1 MDTCPNVL
9 WPPDGCLH
17 SHRYHQRVP
26 ETSHDFVCYIPHC
39 TVFSSDWLEGGSIGA
54 EWLNRGRGTVSHS
67 FHLESIFDPDPPQPS
82 GTCNHH
88 PPSNQNKKHIDDY
101 NYTNYNCNNN
111 KHLEVIFFLLLLSQ
125 NMQYNLK
132 FELNRFAAFFHI
144 FPYCLIICG
153 STAADSDGGNSRER
167 AGD

>member
-1 MDTCPNVL
+1 MTPAKKTKTESCVQNLRIYYQSVTYIGMDTCPNVL

-39 TVFSSDWLEGGSIGA
+39 IVFWSDWLEGGSIGA

-88 PPSNQNKKHIDDY
+88 PLQTTIKNISTTTTTPTTTVTT
-101 NYTNYNCNNN
+101 TNTWKLSFFYFYYLKTCN
-111 KHLEVIFFLLLLSQ
+111 
-125 NMQYNLK
+125 
-132 FELNRFAAFFHI
+132 
-144 FPYCLIICG
+144 
-153 STAADSDGGNSRER
+153 TT
-167 AGD
+167 

>member
-39 TVFSSDWLEGGSIGA
+39 IVFWSDWLEGGSIGA
-54 EWLNRGRGTVSHS
+54 EWLNRGRGPYR
-67 FHLESIFDPDPPQPS
+67 IPS
-82 GTCNHH
+82 TWNLFLIQTPHNHRA
-88 PPSNQNKKHIDDY
+88 PVTTPSNNNKKHIDDY
-101 NYTNYNCNNN
+101 NNTNYNCNNN

-153 STAADSDGGNSRER
+153 SSS
-167 AGD
+167 

>member
-1 MDTCPNVL
+1 MTYIIESHIQVSWIDTLVGIFCSGRNRVTPAKKTKTESCVQNLRIYYQSVTYIGMDTCPNVL

-39 TVFSSDWLEGGSIGA
+39 TVFWSDWLEGGSIGA

-82 GTCNHH
+82 GTCNH
-88 PPSNQNKKHIDDY
+88 PFKQ
-101 NYTNYNCNNN
+101 
-111 KHLEVIFFLLLLSQ
+111 
-125 NMQYNLK
+125 
-132 FELNRFAAFFHI
+132 
-144 FPYCLIICG
+144 
-153 STAADSDGGNSRER
+153 
-167 AGD
+167 